1 MKRLLLILTLVCL
14 LFTLTSCELFYGET
28 KRDIYLLS
36 VGLSYDIEDDKN
48 SQQNTSPNQ
57 NEENLL
63 NPLAGT
69 LPDQKGIRE
78 ELKVLTEKD
87 GSTFHEIALIEDN
100 KTITFETNMSFT
112 LPSSDEKEMKKN
124 IVSAITYM
132 SEKVKENDIFI
143 FYYAGHGN
151 KNGALLFYVTKNKN
165 TNEGTR
171 SISSTIK
178 EEWQFPPN
186 QLISLISNNIKG
198 NKLLILDSC
207 YSGNFIEDE
216 VKESSFASAYRDI
229 MKSYE
234 KRSKNLWIMAAA
246 QKYQKSW
253 EENKHGL
260 FTAALLNSLGYDT
273 TTNTPSSAYTGV
285 VSFLELS
292 KDILI
297 KLGGHL
303 DYGNY
308 IFTQYPLYTST
319 HKDLVLFDLNI
330 Y

>member
-14 LFTLTSCELFYGET
+14 LFTFTSCELFYGET

-36 VGLSYDIEDDKN
+36 VGLSYDGIDNVRK
-48 SQQNTSPNQ
+48 
-57 NEENLL
+57 LK
-63 NPLAGT
+63 GT

-87 GSTFHEIALIEDN
+87 GSTFHEIALIEDK
-100 KTITFETNMSFT
+100 KTITYETNMSFT
-112 LPSSDEKEMKKN
+112 LPSTDEKEMKTN

-151 KNGALLFYVTKNKN
+151 KKGELIFYATSGATDNSLTVN
-165 TNEGTR
+165 
-171 SISSTIK
+171 
-178 EEWQFPPN
+178 EEWQFTPT
-186 QLISLISNNIKG
+186 QLLSLISNNIKG

-229 MKSYE
+229 IKSYE
-234 KRSKNLWIMAAA
+234 KRSENLWIMAAA

-273 TTNTPSSAYTGV
+273 TTNTPSSAYSGV

-297 KLGGHL
+297 KLGWHL
-303 DYGNY
+303 DYGIY
-308 IFTQYPLYTST
+308 DLTQYPLYTST